1 MMHHDVYSAAAES
14 GLLPHEGLLT
24 VALSGGA
31 DSVALLLI
39 LHDLQPQ
46 FGYTLQAVHVHHGIR
61 GEEADRDAAFCEQL
75 CAQYG
80 VPLQC
85 RYVNVP
91 AFAEAQKLSPETAAR
106 ILRYEALGEAAPDG
120 LIATAHHADDQ
131 AETLLFH
138 LTRGCGLRGLCG
150 IPPKRERIIRP
161 LLHVAKQTLLAFL
174 SRRCQTYM
182 TDSTNLSEEPS
193 RNFLRHRVMPL
204 LEAQNPAA
212 LRHMTR
218 TADMLSEDEDYLSA
232 QAQAVWSQCLCAQ
245 WGGLG
250 GLEQYHRA
258 LRMRCY
264 RMLLEPYEIDPAYG
278 LLNAMDDLV
287 MGGEGK
293 RTVSGDVYAQVHR
306 GMLYIMRDVPPLC
319 EEMPLQI
326 GENRLFA
333 DRICTGTLQTAPLS
347 PKIHKTFTK
356 SALDYDK
363 IVGIPR
369 FRQWQRHDRI
379 TLPGRAHSGTLRNY
393 VQAAV
398 PIPRRRTLYAL
409 YDDAGCIY
417 CEGVGIA
424 ARVKP
429 HAETRRL
436 LVLQCTADHMKCN
449 R

>member
-1 MMHHDVYSAAAES
+1 MCHDVHSVAAES
-14 GLLPHEGLLT
+14 GLLPHEGVLT

-39 LHDLQPQ
+39 LRDLQPRY
-46 FGYTLQAVHVHHGIR
+46 GYTLQAVHIHHGIR
-61 GEEADRDAAFCEQL
+61 GSEADRDAAFCARL
-75 CAQYG
+75 CAQQG
-80 VPLQC
+80 IPLQC

-91 AFAEAQKLSPETAAR
+91 AFAAEKKLSPETAAR
-106 ILRYEALGEAAPDG
+106 ILRYEALAEAAPEG

-138 LTRGCGLRGLCG
+138 LVRGCGLRGLCG
-150 IPPKRERIIRP
+150 IPPKRGRIIRP
-161 LLHVAKQTLLAFL
+161 LLQVAKQTLLAFL
-174 SRRCQTYM
+174 SERAQEYM
-182 TDSTNLSEEPS
+182 TDSTNLTEDAS

-204 LEAQNPAA
+204 LVSQNPAA
-212 LRHMTR
+212 LQHMTR
-218 TADMLSEDEDYLSA
+218 TADMLSEDEDYLSE
-232 QAQAVWSQCLCAQ
+232 QAQAVWAKCLCSE
-245 WGGLG
+245 WDGLG
-250 GLEQYHRA
+250 GLAQYHRV

-264 RMLLEPYEIDPAYG
+264 RMLLAPYDIDPAYR
-278 LLNAMDDLV
+278 LLSAMDELV
-287 MGGEGK
+287 TGKEGK
-293 RTVSGDVYAQVHR
+293 INVSDDVYVQVHR
-306 GMLYIMRDVPPLC
+306 GMLYIMHDASPLC
-319 EEMPLQI
+319 EALPLQM
-326 GENRLFA
+326 GENRLFVH
-333 DRICTGTLQTAPLS
+333 RICRAELQTAPLS

-363 IVGIPR
+363 IVGIPQ

-398 PIPRRRTLYAL
+398 PVPRRRTLYAL

-429 HAETRRL
+429 QAETQRL
-436 LVLQCTADHMKCN
+436 LVLQCTTDHMKCN